1 MNKHNGNG
9 TSIVV
14 ALAMFAIAGTLT
26 ALTGGAADAADGA
39 APAHT
44 IEPVKIE
51 EPADYRT
58 DHYNSPVPAT
68 LKGARVVDPVTA
80 MAEHEKRSSILID
93 VYPRAPKPAG
103 LPPGTIWR
111 SAKHLSIAGS
121 YWLPNV
127 GYGKLAPEPEAYFRA
142 GLERLTGG
150 DKAKSLVFFCLAD
163 CWMSWN
169 AAKRAV
175 EWGYTNIAWFPQGT
189 DGWRDNGGDL
199 VSVEPETFETAS
211 GPAAKPGP

>member
-1 MNKHNGNG
+1 MTQGKRPG
-9 TSIVV
+9 SWQR
-14 ALAMFAIAGTLT
+14 ALAAVAIGFALT
-26 ALTGGAADAADGA
+26 ASLVRLAGAADGGA
-39 APAHT
+39 SLHA
-44 IEPVKIE
+44 IEPVKVE
-51 EPADYRT
+51 EPADYRV

-68 LKGARVVDPVTA
+68 LAGARVIDAATA
-80 MAEHEKRSSILID
+80 MEEHGKRSSILID

-103 LPPGTIWR
+103 LPAGTVWR

-150 DKAKSLVFFCLAD
+150 EKSKSLVFFCLAD

-175 EWGYTNIAWFPQGT
+175 EWGYTNVAWFPQGT
-189 DGWRDNGGDL
+189 DGWRDNGGEL
-199 VSVEPETFETAS
+199 VSVEPESFETAHA
-211 GPAAKPGP
+211 PVR